1 MPGVLPLIELGLD
14 RHQRVMRVRRRSN
27 RDSSA
32 VPDENGHPVTA
43 ARAAEASHAG
53 PDELRIVDVELIWT
67 RFEKGSPGE
76 LISTQEGDDATLS
89 ICMVV
94 SWPPHEMIDRAADF
108 CSTGATLRTLI
119 DTVEHTRAQSCV
131 VASRSRIE
139 DGRFVGWLSYP
150 DVLTAQDAFLAVR
163 DRLATCGLTVKLY
176 TRDERVP
183 LDWYGPSHQ
192 TGHVAS
198 TVSNNVRVKPGRT
211 DRDGSKLFLVVFP
224 LGGSPLCHHLLV
236 K

>member
-1 MPGVLPLIELGLD
+1 MVARAYEVLKTTSAGASRERWGTHLADLGQQAGAADWNRAWGSPFD
-14 RHQRVMRVRRRSN
+14 RTGTGSASEGDAGETRSN

-183 LDWYGPSHQ
+183 LDWYGPSHRPVMSQ
-192 TGHVAS
+192 A
-198 TVSNNVRVKPGRT
+198 P
-211 DRDGSKLFLVVFP
+211 
-224 LGGSPLCHHLLV
+224 
-236 K
+236 